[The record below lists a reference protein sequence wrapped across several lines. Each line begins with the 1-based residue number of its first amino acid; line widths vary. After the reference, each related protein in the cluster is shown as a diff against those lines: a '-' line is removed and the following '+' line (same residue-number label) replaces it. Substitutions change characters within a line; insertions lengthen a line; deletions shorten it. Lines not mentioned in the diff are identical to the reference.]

1 MRRHHFADPITGI
14 ISSDYVD
21 VPEGDLPLALQRR
34 PGQILVPGVTWP
46 ETQRIAALVA
56 DDFGNQVAVLEDFVP
71 PAPAD
76 DELRTWHWDAEQRGH
91 VPTPTLLAL
100 QRKASAPLLAQLAEL
115 DARLARPLG
124 ELAEASA
131 TGQAAPAEA
140 VERLQQINA
149 SKAQLRQQLA
159 AIAAST
165 SAAELASIVSTI
177 NP

>member
-1 MRRHHFADPITGI
+1 MRHHYADPATGI

-46 ETQRIAALVA
+46 ETQRIAALA
-56 DDFGNQVAVLEDFVP
+56 DDNYGNQIAVLEDFVP
-71 PAPAD
+71 PAPPD

-100 QRKASAPLLAQLAEL
+100 QRKASAPLLALLAEL
-115 DARLARPLG
+115 DAKVIRPAGEITEAQALG
-124 ELAEASA
+124 LPV
-131 TGQAAPAEA
+131 PADA
-140 VERLQQINA
+140 LQRLQQLHTD
-149 SKAQLRQQLA
+149 KAQLRQQLA

-165 SAAELASIVSTI
+165 SAAELASIVITI
-177 NP
+177 TP